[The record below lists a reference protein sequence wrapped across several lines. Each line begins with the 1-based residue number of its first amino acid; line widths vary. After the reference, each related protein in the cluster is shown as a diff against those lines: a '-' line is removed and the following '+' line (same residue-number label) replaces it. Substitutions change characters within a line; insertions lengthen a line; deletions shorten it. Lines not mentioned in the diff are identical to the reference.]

1 MSPHTHEYVD
11 AGEPMSIK
19 IVPARCAC
27 GKTRLELVHPLTGRR
42 AGIALPLD
50 VVRTAAVGKEV
61 IAGAQQMF
69 TVGANVLDALRRLGL
84 VR

>member
-1 MSPHTHEYVD
+1 VTHAHRFVD

-19 IVPARCAC
+19 IIPARCAC
-27 GKTRLELVHPLTGRR
+27 GKTRLELVHPMTGRR

-61 IAGAQQMF
+61 IAGAQQIF
-69 TVGANVLDALRRLGL
+69 QVGSNVLDALRRLGL
-84 VR
+84 LR